1 MAATH
6 PSPLLEPAL
15 LERVKGLTLVA
26 RRIVE
31 GALHGLHH
39 SPLHGLSIEFAQ
51 HRAYTPGDE
60 LKHLDWRVL
69 GRCDRYVVKQHQQE
83 TNLRAVVFVDCS
95 RSMAYGGDG
104 TALEVVRRLKA
115 TGAAGFRPRGASQAD
130 SLGGWHG
137 LTKSGRGSAQWKSH
151 GLASRDRATHRSPP
165 DQPDTRSKFHYARR
179 LAAALSY
186 LMLHQG
192 DSVGLILTNY
202 RMIEQVPPRA
212 ALGHIV
218 SICQVLENATPDGI
232 TDVSGVLGQFA
243 ARLKRRSLVVLISDL
258 LDDPDS
264 VLSALGQLHHR
275 GHEVIVFQVL
285 DPREIDFDL
294 GLAGYGVTVIR
305 DMETGEEFD
314 AEPALIRELVRQ
326 EIQRFHERL
335 DAGARRHGIHLLR
348 CPTSEPVERVLT
360 SYLHDRL
367 RHKRVRRQDTIT
379 PFRANA

>member
-1 MAATH
+1 LQTGVLVIAMAATH

-15 LERVKGLTLVA
+15 LERVKGLTLTA

-69 GRCDRYVVKQHQQE
+69 GRSDRYVVKQYQQE
-83 TNLRAVVFVDCS
+83 TNLRAVIFLDCS
-95 RSMAYGGDG
+95 RSMAYGGGG
-104 TALEVVRRLKA
+104 TALNIVRRLKQSA
-115 TGAAGFRPRGASQAD
+115 SIAPGPRP
-130 SLGGWHG
+130 
-137 LTKSGRGSAQWKSH
+137 
-151 GLASRDRATHRSPP
+151 DRADWLKTGPAAAAAVVSSAAHAQAPG
-165 DQPDTRSKFHYARR
+165 DERSKFHYARR

-192 DSVGLILTNY
+192 DSVGLVLTSY
-202 RMIEQVPPRA
+202 RMVAQVAPRA
-212 ALGHIV
+212 SPGHIM
-218 SICQVLENATPDGI
+218 SICQVLERATPGGI
-232 TDVSGVLGQFA
+232 TDVSGVLGQVA
-243 ARLKRRSLVVLISDL
+243 TRLKRRSLVVLISDL

-285 DPREIDFDL
+285 DPREQDFDL
-294 GLAGYGVTVIR
+294 GLAGHGVTVIR

-314 AEPALIRELVRQ
+314 AEPALIRELVRE
-326 EIQRFHERL
+326 EIRRFFERL
-335 DAGARRHGIHLLR
+335 DAGARRHGIDLLR
-348 CPTSEPVERVLT
+348 CPTSSSPERVLT

-367 RHKRVRRQDTIT
+367 RRKRVRRQNRIT

>member
-1 MAATH
+1 MPATH

-31 GALHGLHH
+31 GALHGLHD

-69 GRCDRYVVKQHQQE
+69 GRADRYVVKQHQQE

-104 TALEVVRRLKA
+104 TGLEVVRRLKP
-115 TGAAGFRPRGASQAD
+115 TGAAGFSPRGASQAD
-130 SLGGWHG
+130 S
-137 LTKSGRGSAQWKSH
+137 
-151 GLASRDRATHRSPP
+151 
-165 DQPDTRSKFHYARR
+165 PDTRSKFHYARR

-202 RMIEQVPPRA
+202 RMIAQVPPRA
-212 ALGHIV
+212 APGHIM
-218 SICQVLENATPDGI
+218 SICQVLENAAPDGI

-258 LDDPDS
+258 LDDPES

-294 GLAGYGVTVIR
+294 GLGGYGVTVIR
-305 DMETGEEFD
+305 DMETAEEFD

-326 EIQRFHERL
+326 EIHGFHERL

-348 CPTSEPVERVLT
+348 CPTSDPVERVLT

-367 RHKRVRRQDTIT
+367 RRKGRSASFRRSPPRVGD
-379 PFRANA
+379 

>member
-1 MAATH
+1 MAASH

-39 SPLHGLSIEFAQ
+39 SPLHGLSVEFAQ

-104 TALEVVRRLKA
+104 TALEVVRRLKPSVNV
-115 TGAAGFRPRGASQAD
+115 AAGA
-130 SLGGWHG
+130 
-137 LTKSGRGSAQWKSH
+137 
-151 GLASRDRATHRSPP
+151 LAGRSPVAAGP
-165 DQPDTRSKFHYARR
+165 RTGRSPADQPDTRSKFHYARR

-212 ALGHIV
+212 APGHIV

-275 GHEVIVFQVL
+275 GHEVIVLQVL

-314 AEPALIRELVRQ
+314 AEPALIRELVQ
-326 EIQRFHERL
+326 AEVQQFFDRL

-367 RHKRVRRQDTIT
+367 RRKGRSASFRRSPPQ
-379 PFRANA
+379 AGE

>member
-1 MAATH
+1 MATRH
-6 PSPLLEPAL
+6 PSPLLEAAL

-69 GRCDRYVVKQHQQE
+69 GRSDRYVVKQHQQE

-115 TGAAGFRPRGASQAD
+115 SAEVAGGPR
-130 SLGGWHG
+130 
-137 LTKSGRGSAQWKSH
+137 TGRGSPD
-151 GLASRDRATHRSPP
+151 LA
-165 DQPDTRSKFHYARR
+165 DTRSKFHYARR

-186 LMLHQG
+186 LMLQQG
-192 DSVGLILTNY
+192 DSVGLVLTNY
-202 RMIEQVPPRA
+202 RMIAQVPPRA
-212 ALGHIV
+212 APGHIM

-258 LDDPDS
+258 LDDPES

-285 DPREIDFDL
+285 DPRELDFDL
-294 GLAGYGVTVIR
+294 GLGGYGVTVIR
-305 DMETGEEFD
+305 DMETAEEFD

-326 EIQRFHERL
+326 EIGRFHACL

-348 CPTSEPVERVLT
+348 CPTSDPVERVLT

>member
-69 GRCDRYVVKQHQQE
+69 GRADRYVVKQHQQE

-104 TALEVVRRLKA
+104 TALEVVRRLKPSA
-115 TGAAGFRPRGASQAD
+115 EVAPGSRTG
-130 SLGGWHG
+130 L
-137 LTKSGRGSAQWKSH
+137 
-151 GLASRDRATHRSPP
+151 SPP
-165 DQPDTRSKFHYARR
+165 DLPDTRSKFHYARR

-202 RMIEQVPPRA
+202 RMIAQVPPRA
-212 ALGHIV
+212 APGHIM

-258 LDDPDS
+258 LDDPES
-264 VLSALGQLHHR
+264 VLSALGQLHH
-275 GHEVIVFQVL
+275 
-285 DPREIDFDL
+285 
-294 GLAGYGVTVIR
+294 
-305 DMETGEEFD
+305 
-314 AEPALIRELVRQ
+314 
-326 EIQRFHERL
+326 
-335 DAGARRHGIHLLR
+335 
-348 CPTSEPVERVLT
+348 
-360 SYLHDRL
+360 
-367 RHKRVRRQDTIT
+367 
-379 PFRANA
+379 